1 MFGLGKIIRKTA
13 LVLGAVAVAALA
25 RPYIVGVDVSWVLED
40 ESLGVKISKFSLGKV
55 LNVKFVNANIQ
66 NI

>member
-25 RPYIVGVDVSWVLED
+25 RPYIVGVDVSWVLER
-40 ESLGVKISKFSLGKV
+40 
-55 LNVKFVNANIQ
+55 
-66 NI
+66 